1 MRVLLLASLM
11 FLSACSTAKIVRRDY
26 SPKKGGVVRYWPE
39 SKIKADSKAKEFCEG
54 DFITLTDGEELD
66 RVNDVSSK
74 YKFLKFECKANG

>member
-1 MRVLLLASLM
+1 MKNIVLASLL

-39 SKIKADSKAKEFCEG
+39 SKEKAAVKAREFCEG
-54 DFITLTDGEELD
+54 DFVTLTDGEELD

-74 YKFLKFECKANG
+74 YQFLKFECAANG